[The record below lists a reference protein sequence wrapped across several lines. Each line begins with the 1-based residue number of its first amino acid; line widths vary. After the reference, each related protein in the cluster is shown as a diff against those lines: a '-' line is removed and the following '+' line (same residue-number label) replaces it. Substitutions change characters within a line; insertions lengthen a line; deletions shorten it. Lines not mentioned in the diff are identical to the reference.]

1 MAAEIRAVAAGRRME
16 GTTVVPDVRVDAVDV
31 SVQGEVA
38 AAAERVLAECG
49 PVDILVN
56 NAGP

>member
-1 MAAEIRAVAAGRRME
+1 MAAGRRME